1 MGKYIFV
8 VILAVVFIAALI
20 NLVRIAKNKKST
32 SKQLVAVSLDV
43 ACLPSSLV
51 IILWLLGVI

>member
-20 NLVRIAKNKKST
+20 NLVKIAKNKKST
-32 SKQLVAVSLDV
+32 PKQLVAVSLDV
-43 ACLPSSLV
+43 AYLPSSIV

>member
-20 NLVRIAKNKKST
+20 NLVKIAKNKKST
-32 SKQLVAVSLDV
+32 PKQLVAVALDV
-43 ACLPSSLV
+43 AYLPSSIV